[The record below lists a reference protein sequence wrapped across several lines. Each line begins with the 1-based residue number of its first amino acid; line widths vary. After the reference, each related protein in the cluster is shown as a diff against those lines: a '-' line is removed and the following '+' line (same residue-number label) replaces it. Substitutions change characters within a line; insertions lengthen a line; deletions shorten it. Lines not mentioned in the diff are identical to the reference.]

1 APPHHRAGSAYRCT
15 DCASGSRDRDTAHP
29 RVCMPRPSRVP
40 ASWPCTPPLG
50 LLPSILTVPWNGAYA
65 ICTRWSSILLRNRCD
80 WRTRGECLWGM
91 HQRIP
96 YLWDRLRPQLIE
108 LTIFALTLLGPSGEV
123 ATNLSWASAT
133 RAAHKDSSLCA
144 YPRERRGNS
153 STSASD
159 RGDPGSH
166 DDGGPDAF
174 APHC

>member
-1 APPHHRAGSAYRCT
+1 MHHGKSLHCLSA
-15 DCASGSRDRDTAHP
+15 SLF
-29 RVCMPRPSRVP
+29 M
-40 ASWPCTPPLG
+40 
-50 LLPSILTVPWNGAYA
+50 
-65 ICTRWSSILLRNRCD
+65 
-80 WRTRGECLWGM
+80 
-91 HQRIP
+91 QR
-96 YLWDRLRPQLIE
+96 DRLRPQLIE
-108 LTIFALTLLGPSGEV
+108 LTIFALTLLGSSGEV

>member
-1 APPHHRAGSAYRCT
+1 MHAKTESLRSQH
-15 DCASGSRDRDTAHP
+15 DTA
-29 RVCMPRPSRVP
+29 RRRLVFR
-40 ASWPCTPPLG
+40 
-50 LLPSILTVPWNGAYA
+50 
-65 ICTRWSSILLRNRCD
+65 
-80 WRTRGECLWGM
+80 
-91 HQRIP
+91 
-96 YLWDRLRPQLIE
+96 DRLRPQLIE
-108 LTIFALTLLGPSGEV
+108 LTIFALTLLGSSGEV

-133 RAAHKDSSLCA
+133 RAAHKDSALCA